1 MVRLVV
7 VGIAVPKFVN
17 NLSDWRQTNDG
28 RDLGRSKTVID
39 RGRKPLRWHK
49 PCHVSQDDAAV
60 GKYEALKGIRLGA
73 RLDCG
78 CKQ

>member
-28 RDLGRSKTVID
+28 REEV
-39 RGRKPLRWHK
+39 
-49 PCHVSQDDAAV
+49 QDSN
-60 GKYEALKGIRLGA
+60 
-73 RLDCG
+73 
-78 CKQ
+78 